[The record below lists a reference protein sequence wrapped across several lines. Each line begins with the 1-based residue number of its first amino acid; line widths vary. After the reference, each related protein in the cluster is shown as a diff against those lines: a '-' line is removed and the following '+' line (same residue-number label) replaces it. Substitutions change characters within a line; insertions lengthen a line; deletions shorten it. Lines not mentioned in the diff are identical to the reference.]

1 MNKAG
6 QSLSQARDFPDE
18 TSLTHHLSN
27 CAQSWHTQHK
37 GGSRGRHA
45 SFTETM
51 QQVIYTNGKVCMRSK
66 TIHSCVRRQSKWQRE
81 KRREGEHGQLGRSFT
96 RKTTCTVVSSA
107 STKWLSTTAKN
118 DSHCTEKKKKKKLR
132 GWRIVFGHHQIFFF
146 FSLFSYITGCNN
158 AFP

>member
-66 TIHSCVRRQSKWQRE
+66 TIHSCVRRQSKWQRGRE
-81 KRREGEHGQLGRSFT
+81 KGREGEHGQLGRSFT

-118 DSHCTEKKKKKKLR
+118 DSHCTEKKKKIER
-132 GWRIVFGHHQIFFF
+132 VEDCFRTPSDFFF
-146 FSLFSYITGCNN
+146 FLSLQLHYRV
-158 AFP
+158 

>member
-118 DSHCTEKKKKKKLR
+118 DNVIAPKKIKENKEGGGLFLDTIR
-132 GWRIVFGHHQIFFF
+132 FFF
-146 FSLFSYITGCNN
+146 FSFFSYITGCNN